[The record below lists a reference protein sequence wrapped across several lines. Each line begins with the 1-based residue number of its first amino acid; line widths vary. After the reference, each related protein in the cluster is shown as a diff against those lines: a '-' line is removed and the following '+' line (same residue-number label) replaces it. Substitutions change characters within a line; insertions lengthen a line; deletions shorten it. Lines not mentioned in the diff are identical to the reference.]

1 MAELGLGTAGLGNVF
16 GDVDDET
23 AAEVVAA
30 AAGAGVRYFDTAPYY
45 GFGLAEQRLGRA
57 LSRLPAGS
65 FTVSTK
71 VGRTLTDGGCFFDF
85 SADAVRRG
93 IEGSLERLGLDRVD
107 LAYLHD
113 PDDHEEQAAT
123 EAWPELCRLRDE
135 GVVSAIGV
143 GMNQWE
149 MPARFVERLDVDVVL
164 LAGRY
169 TLLDRSGERLLDLC
183 GERGVGVVLGG
194 VFNSGLL
201 IDPRPGAWFDY
212 APAPADLLA
221 RAQRMREAAASA
233 GYDLAAC
240 ALAFAGTH
248 PAVTSVL
255 AGATN
260 AGQVQANLSAFRRE
274 VPPDLVHRLISC

>member
-1 MAELGLGTAGLGNVF
+1 MADLGLGTAGLGNVF
-16 GDVDDET
+16 GDVDDEA

-30 AAGAGVRYFDTAPYY
+30 AAGAGVRYFDTAPFY
-45 GFGLAEQRLGRA
+45 GFGSAERRLGRA
-57 LSRLPAGS
+57 LARLPAGS

-113 PDDHEEQAAT
+113 PDDHEEQAAS
-123 EAWPELCRLRDE
+123 EAWPALCRLRDE

-143 GMNQWE
+143 GMNQWQ

-169 TLLDRSGERLLDLC
+169 TLLDRSGARLLDRC
-183 GERGVGVVLGG
+183 GERGVDVVLGG

-212 APAPADLLA
+212 APAAAELVA
-221 RAQRMREAAASA
+221 RAQRMREVAASA
-233 GYDLAAC
+233 GYDLTAC
-240 ALAFAGTH
+240 ALAFAAAH

-255 AGATN
+255 VGVTSAA
-260 AGQVQANLSAFRRE
+260 QLRENLDAFHRE
-274 VPPDLVHRLISC
+274 VPHDLLHHLISC

>member
-1 MAELGLGTAGLGNVF
+1 MADLGLGTAGLGNVF
-16 GDVDDET
+16 EEIGDEA

-30 AAGAGVRYFDTAPYY
+30 AAGAGIRYFDTAPYY
-45 GFGLAEQRLGRA
+45 GFGLAERRLGRA
-57 LSRLPAGS
+57 LARLPAGS

-71 VGRTLTDGGCFFDF
+71 VGRTLTGDGCVFDF

-93 IEGSLERLGLDRVD
+93 IEGSLDRLGIDRVD
-107 LAYLHD
+107 IAYLHD

-183 GERGVGVVLGG
+183 GERGVDVVLGG

-212 APAPADLLA
+212 APASADLLA
-221 RAQRMREAAASA
+221 RAQRMREVAASA

-240 ALAFAGTH
+240 ALAFAAAH

-255 AGATN
+255 VGATSAEQVRAN
-260 AGQVQANLSAFRRE
+260 AEAFRHA
-274 VPPDLVHRLISC
+274 VPPDLLHRLVSC

>member
-1 MAELGLGTAGLGNVF
+1 MADLGLGTAGLGNVF
-16 GDVDDET
+16 GDVDDEA
-23 AAEVVAA
+23 AAEVIAA

-45 GFGLAEQRLGRA
+45 GFGLAERRLGRA
-57 LSRLPAGS
+57 LAGLPAGS

-93 IEGSLERLGLDRVD
+93 IEGSLDRLGLDRVD
-107 LAYLHD
+107 VGYLHD
-113 PDDHEEQAAT
+113 PDEHEEQAAT

-169 TLLDRSGERLLDLC
+169 TLLDRSGGRLLDLC
-183 GERGVGVVLGG
+183 GERGVDVVLGG

-212 APAPADLLA
+212 APASVDLLA
-221 RAQRMREAAASA
+221 RAQRMREVAASA
-233 GYDLAAC
+233 GYDLAEA
-240 ALAFAGTH
+240 ALAFAAAH
-248 PAVTSVL
+248 PAVISVL
-255 AGATN
+255 VGVTSAA
-260 AGQVQANLSAFRRE
+260 QVQANVGAFRRE
-274 VPPDLVHRLISC
+274 VSPDLLSRLISG

>member
-16 GDVDDET
+16 GEVDDEA

-30 AAGAGVRYFDTAPYY
+30 AAGAGVRYFDTAPFY
-45 GFGLAEQRLGRA
+45 GFGSAERRLGRA
-57 LSRLPAGS
+57 LARLPAGS
-65 FTVSTK
+65 FAVSTK
-71 VGRTLTDGGCFFDF
+71 VGRTLTGGGCVFDF

-93 IEGSLERLGLDRVD
+93 IEGSLDRLGLDRVD
-107 LAYLHD
+107 IVYLHD
-113 PDDHEEQAAT
+113 PDDHEEQAAS

-169 TLLDRSGERLLDLC
+169 TLLDRSGERLLDRC
-183 GERGVGVVLGG
+183 GERGVDVVLGG

-212 APAPADLLA
+212 APASADLLA
-221 RAQRMREAAASA
+221 RALSMREVATSA

-240 ALAFAGTH
+240 ALAFAVAH

-255 AGATN
+255 VGVTN
-260 AGQVQANLSAFRRE
+260 AAQVQANLRAFRRE
-274 VPPDLVHRLISC
+274 VPPDLLCRLVSC

>member
-1 MAELGLGTAGLGNVF
+1 MADLGVGTAGLGNVF
-16 GDVDDET
+16 GEVEDES

-45 GFGLAEQRLGRA
+45 GSGLAERRLGRA
-57 LSRLPAGS
+57 LAVLPAGS
-65 FTVSTK
+65 FAVSTK
-71 VGRTLTDGGCFFDF
+71 VGRTLTDGGCVFDF

-93 IEGSLERLGLDRVD
+93 IEGSLDRLGLDRVD
-107 LAYLHD
+107 IVYLHD
-113 PDDHEEQAAT
+113 PDDHEEEAAT
-123 EAWPELCRLRDE
+123 RAWPELCRLRDE

-143 GMNQWE
+143 GMNQWQ

-169 TLLDRSGERLLDLC
+169 TLLDRSGERLLDRC
-183 GERGVGVVLGG
+183 GERGVDVVLGG

-212 APAPADLLA
+212 APATADVLDRA
-221 RAQRMREAAASA
+221 RRMREVAASA
-233 GYDLAAC
+233 GYDLAEA
-240 ALAFAGTH
+240 ALAFAAAH

-255 AGATN
+255 VGVTSAA
-260 AGQVQANLSAFRRE
+260 QVRENLDAFHRE
-274 VPPDLVHRLISC
+274 VPHELLHHLISC

>member
-1 MAELGLGTAGLGNVF
+1 MADLGLGTAGLGNVF
-16 GDVDDET
+16 EEIDDEA
-23 AAEVVAA
+23 AAEVIAA
-30 AAGAGVRYFDTAPYY
+30 AADAGIRYFDTAPYY
-45 GFGLAEQRLGRA
+45 GFGLAERRLGRA
-57 LSRLPAGS
+57 LARLPAGS

-71 VGRTLTDGGCFFDF
+71 VGRTLTGEGCVFDF
-85 SADAVRRG
+85 SADAIRRG
-93 IEGSLERLGLDRVD
+93 IEGSLDRLGLDRVD
-107 LAYLHD
+107 IVYLHD
-113 PDDHEEQAAT
+113 PDDHEEQAAN

-135 GVVSAIGV
+135 GVVAAIGV

-183 GERGVGVVLGG
+183 GERGVDVVLGG

-201 IDPRPGAWFDY
+201 IDPRPGVWFDY

-221 RAQRMREAAASA
+221 RARAMREVAASA

-240 ALAFAGTH
+240 ALAFAAAH

-255 AGATN
+255 AGVTSA
-260 AGQVQANLSAFRRE
+260 AQLRANLDAFRRE
-274 VPPDLVHRLISC
+274 VPSELLLRLISG

>member
-1 MAELGLGTAGLGNVF
+1 MADLGLGTAGLGNVF
-16 GDVDDET
+16 GEVDDEV

-30 AAGAGVRYFDTAPYY
+30 AASAGVRYFDTAPYY
-45 GFGLAEQRLGRA
+45 GFGLAERRLGRA
-57 LSRLPAGS
+57 LAGRPVGS

-93 IEGSLERLGLDRVD
+93 IEGSLDRLGLDRVD
-107 LAYLHD
+107 IAYLHD
-113 PDDHEEQAAT
+113 PDDHEEQAAS
-123 EAWPELCRLRDE
+123 EAWPELRRLRDE

-169 TLLDRSGERLLDLC
+169 TLLDRSGSGLLDRC
-183 GERGVGVVLGG
+183 AERGVAVVLGG

-212 APAPADLLA
+212 APAAADLVA

-233 GYDLAAC
+233 GHDLAAC
-240 ALAFAGTH
+240 ALAFAAAH

-255 AGATN
+255 VGVTSAA
-260 AGQVQANLSAFRRE
+260 QVRENVDAFHRE
-274 VPPDLVHRLISC
+274 VPQDLLHQLISC

>member
-1 MAELGLGTAGLGNVF
+1 MADLGVGTAGLGNVF
-16 GDVDDET
+16 GEVDDEA

-30 AAGAGVRYFDTAPYY
+30 AAAAGVRYFDTAPYY
-45 GFGLAEQRLGRA
+45 GFGLAERRLGRA
-57 LSRLPAGS
+57 LAGLPAGS

-71 VGRTLTDGGCFFDF
+71 VGRTLTGGGCFFDF

-93 IEGSLERLGLDRVD
+93 IEGSLDRLGLDRVD
-107 LAYLHD
+107 VAFLHD
-113 PDDHEEQAAT
+113 PDDHEEQAAS
-123 EAWPELCRLRDE
+123 EAWPELRRLRDE

-183 GERGVGVVLGG
+183 GERGVDVVLGG

-212 APAPADLLA
+212 APAAADLVT
-221 RAQRMREAAASA
+221 RAQRMRETATAA

-240 ALAFAGTH
+240 ALAFAAAH

-255 AGATN
+255 VGVTSAA
-260 AGQVQANLSAFRRE
+260 QVRENLDAFHRE
-274 VPPDLVHRLISC
+274 VPHDLLHQLISC

>member
-1 MAELGLGTAGLGNVF
+1 MADLGLGTAGLGNVF
-16 GDVDDET
+16 GEVGAEA
-23 AAEVVAA
+23 AAEIVTA
-30 AAGAGVRYFDTAPYY
+30 AAGAGVRSFDTAPYY
-45 GFGLAEQRLGRA
+45 GFGLAERRLGRA
-57 LSRLPAGS
+57 LPAGP
-65 FTVSTK
+65 FVVSTK
-71 VGRTLTDGGCFFDF
+71 VGRTLTGGGCHFDF
-85 SADAVRRG
+85 SAAAVRRG
-93 IEGSLERLGLDRVD
+93 IEGSLDRLGRDRVD
-107 LAYLHD
+107 VVYLHD

-143 GMNQWE
+143 GMNQWQ

-169 TLLDRSGERLLDLC
+169 TLLDRGGERLLDLC
-183 GERGVGVVLGG
+183 GERGVDVVLGG

-221 RAQRMREAAASA
+221 RAQRMRDAAASA
-233 GYDLAAC
+233 GYELAAC
-240 ALAFAGTH
+240 ALAFAAAH

-255 AGATN
+255 VGATS
-260 AGQVQANLSAFRRE
+260 AGQVRANLDAFRRE
-274 VPPDLVHRLISC
+274 VPPELLSRLVSC

>member
-1 MAELGLGTAGLGNVF
+1 MADLGLGTAGLGNVF
-16 GDVDDET
+16 GDVDDEA

-45 GFGLAEQRLGRA
+45 GFGLAERRLGPA
-57 LSRLPAGS
+57 LARLPAGS
-65 FTVSTK
+65 FAVSTK
-71 VGRTLTDGGCFFDF
+71 VGRTLTADGCVFDF
-85 SADAVRRG
+85 SAAAVRRG
-93 IEGSLERLGLDRVD
+93 IEGSLDRLGLDRVD
-107 LAYLHD
+107 IVYLHD
-113 PDDHEEQAAT
+113 PDDHEEQAAS

-169 TLLDRSGERLLDLC
+169 TLLDRGGAQLLDLC
-183 GERGVGVVLGG
+183 GERGVDVVLGG

-212 APAPADLLA
+212 APASADLVA
-221 RAQRMREAAASA
+221 RAQRMREIANSA
-233 GYDLAAC
+233 EYDLAAC
-240 ALAFAGTH
+240 ALAFAAAH

-255 AGATN
+255 VGATSAEQVRAN
-260 AGQVQANLSAFRRE
+260 AGAFRRE
-274 VPPDLVHRLISC
+274 VPPDLLHRLVSG

>member
-1 MAELGLGTAGLGNVF
+1 MADLGLGTAGLGNVF
-16 GDVDDET
+16 EEIGDEA

-30 AAGAGVRYFDTAPYY
+30 AAGGGVRYFDTAPYY
-45 GFGLAEQRLGRA
+45 GFGLAERRLGRA
-57 LSRLPAGS
+57 LARLPPGS

-71 VGRTLTDGGCFFDF
+71 VGRTLTGDGCVFGF

-93 IEGSLERLGLDRVD
+93 IEGSLDRLGLDRVD
-107 LAYLHD
+107 IAYLHD
-113 PDDHEEQAAT
+113 PDDHEERAAT

-183 GERGVGVVLGG
+183 GERGVDVVLGG

-201 IDPRPGAWFDY
+201 VDPRPGAWFDY
-212 APAPADLLA
+212 APAPAELLA
-221 RAQRMREAAASA
+221 RAQRMREIAGSA

-240 ALAFAGTH
+240 ALAFAAAH

-255 AGATN
+255 VGVTSVA
-260 AGQVQANLSAFRRE
+260 QLRANLDAFRRE
-274 VPPDLVHRLISC
+274 VPSDLLLRLISG

>member
-1 MAELGLGTAGLGNVF
+1 MADLGLGTAGLGNVF
-16 GDVDDET
+16 GEVDDEA

-45 GFGLAEQRLGRA
+45 GFGLAERRLGRA
-57 LSRLPAGS
+57 LARLPAGS

-71 VGRTLTDGGCFFDF
+71 VGRTLTDDGCVFDF

-93 IEGSLERLGLDRVD
+93 IEGSLDRLGLDRVD
-107 LAYLHD
+107 VAYLHD
-113 PDDHEEQAAT
+113 PDDHEEEAAT
-123 EAWPELCRLRDE
+123 RAWPELCRLRDE

-149 MPARFVERLDVDVVL
+149 MPARFVERLGIDVVL

-169 TLLDRSGERLLDLC
+169 TLLDGSGKRLLDLC
-183 GERGVGVVLGG
+183 GERGVDVVLGG

-212 APAPADLLA
+212 APAPAELLA

-240 ALAFAGTH
+240 ALAFAAAH
-248 PAVTSVL
+248 PAVSSVL
-255 AGATN
+255 VGATS
-260 AGQVQANLSAFRRE
+260 AGQVQENFEAFRRE
-274 VPPDLVHRLISC
+274 VPHELLHHLISC

>member
-16 GDVDDET
+16 GEIDDEV

-45 GFGLAEQRLGRA
+45 GFGLAERRLGRT
-57 LSRLPAGS
+57 LPPGS
-65 FTVSTK
+65 FVSTK
-71 VGRTLTDGGCFFDF
+71 VGRTLTDGGCVFDF

-107 LAYLHD
+107 VVYLHD
-113 PDDHEEQAAT
+113 PDDHEEEAAT

-169 TLLDRSGERLLDLC
+169 TLLDRSGELLLDLC
-183 GERGVGVVLGG
+183 GERGVDVVLGG

-212 APAPADLLA
+212 APASADLVA
-221 RAQRMREAAASA
+221 RACRMRDVAASA

-240 ALAFAGTH
+240 ALAFAAAH

-255 AGATN
+255 VGATS
-260 AGQVQANLSAFRRE
+260 AAQVQANARAFRRE
-274 VPPDLVHRLISC
+274 VPPDLLHRLVSC